1 MLKAHKIFAAVSV
14 TIFTI
19 FLQGYILTNFSLF
32 PTLGT
37 FDKVFTIIFPF
48 MMLTFLWCLLE
59 QAKYKWRTI
68 LKIMVAVVVFNI
80 ALGAVLSKFTHLT
93 DIYVS
98 REYNKVNEAFL
109 QANPAVVNLEQY
121 KTFKHN
127 MDNLDA
133 YGLAEAKKNYYN
145 IKSVDGYMA
154 DLIRITTNNSAIP
167 ELKVKLAEIDSD
179 HYISIMEY
187 DDFVKLVNTLPETK
201 ETQVYKN
208 IYNKLLQSR

>member
-48 MMLTFLWCLLE
+48 MMLSFLWCLLE
-59 QAKYKWRTI
+59 QSKYKWRTI
-68 LKIMVAVVVFNI
+68 LKIMVAMVVFNT

-98 REYNKVNEAFL
+98 REYNKANEAFL
-109 QANPAVVNLEQY
+109 HANPAVVNLEQY

-187 DDFVKLVNTLPETK
+187 DDFVKLVKTLPESK

>member
-48 MMLTFLWCLLE
+48 MMLSFLWCLLE
-59 QAKYKWRTI
+59 QSKYKWRTI
-68 LKIMVAVVVFNI
+68 LKIMVAMVVFNT

-187 DDFVKLVNTLPETK
+187 DDFVKLVKTLPESK

>member
-59 QAKYKWRTI
+59 QSKYKWRTI
-68 LKIMVAVVVFNI
+68 LKIMVVMVVFNI
-80 ALGAVLSKFTHLT
+80 ALGAVLSKFTRLT

-167 ELKVKLAEIDSD
+167 ELKVKLAEIDND
-179 HYISIMEY
+179 NYISIMEY
-187 DDFVKLVNTLPETK
+187 DDFVKLVRTLPESK

>member
-59 QAKYKWRTI
+59 QSKYKWRTI
-68 LKIMVAVVVFNI
+68 LKIMVVMVVFNI
-80 ALGAVLSKFTHLT
+80 ALGAVLSKFTRLT